1 LIFLSIIF
9 GIALLLIGGEALVR
23 GAASLALRLH
33 IPPMI
38 IGLTII
44 SFSTSAPELVVSLEA
59 ALDGLP
65 DMAVGNVVGSNLSN
79 IGLILGITAI
89 FFRLDINISHF
100 KRDWLFLLGFSILY
114 FILLLDG
121 STDFLDGLLLSLTL
135 AFYLFVLIRSVRK
148 GRKSRIHSETS
159 EVSDPLWK
167 SALFIFAGLIGL
179 KFGAQFLV
187 KGSVELANIWGV
199 SERVISLTI
208 VSIGTSLPELA
219 ASLIS
224 AYRGQREMA
233 LGNVIGSNIF
243 NIGSVIGFSSMI
255 IPIAPQSAQIM
266 QLDYPWMMVMT
277 LLIPILLILNKRYS
291 YTSWKG
297 GVLLLGYIAYMFI
310 II

>member
-1 LIFLSIIF
+1 M
-9 GIALLLIGGEALVR
+9 VR

>member
-1 LIFLSIIF
+1 
-9 GIALLLIGGEALVR
+9 
-23 GAASLALRLH
+23 
-33 IPPMI
+33 MI